1 MKTLTATRY
10 VAPIRKASSLPGL
23 VDADDGRRYVVKF
36 HGFGQGAHA
45 LIAELIVAALAGA
58 AEIAMPEQ
66 AFVVVGRE
74 MISEE
79 IDPEV
84 LDVIRPSDGLNFGF
98 LLLEPSRMFDP
109 KKDAPSAEVASRIVA
124 LDAFVMNVDR
134 TTKNPNILIVE
145 GRLVCID
152 HGAALLFEYA
162 AGDAALAEGA
172 AYVRSHVLGPWATTV
187 REEGERLR
195 TCLREPGFI
204 AGVIETIPDAWL
216 LREGSDRKRAL
227 VALLEGRLAAW
238 DLWMSDAVG
247 AQKITS

>member
-1 MKTLTATRY
+1 MKTVTATRY

-45 LIAELIVAALAGA
+45 LISELIVGALAEA
-58 AEIAMPEQ
+58 ADIAMPEQ
-66 AFVVVGRE
+66 AFVVVGSR
-74 MISEE
+74 MINEE

-84 LDVIRPSDGLNFGF
+84 LDVVRPSDGLNFGF
-98 LLLEPSRMFDP
+98 LFLEASRAFDA
-109 KKDAPSAEVASRIVA
+109 KLDAPRPEIASRIVA

-134 TTKNPNILIVE
+134 TPKNPNILVVD

-162 AGDAALAEGA
+162 AGDAALSESA
-172 AYVRSHVLGPWATTV
+172 ALHVRSHVLRPWATTL

-195 TCLREPGFI
+195 AFLQAPGLI
-204 AGVIETIPDAWL
+204 PEIIETIPEAWF
-216 LREGSDRKRAL
+216 LREPPDRKRAL
-227 VALLEGRLAAW
+227 VRLLEARIAAW
-238 DLWMSDAVG
+238 DRWMSDADELLR
-247 AQKITS
+247 S

>member
-1 MKTLTATRY
+1 MKTITATRY

-45 LIAELIVAALAGA
+45 LIAELIVAALAEV
-58 AEIAMPEQ
+58 AEVAMPEQ

-74 MISEE
+74 MINDE

-109 KKDAPSAEVASRIVA
+109 KKDTPSPEIASRIVA

-134 TTKNPNILIVE
+134 TPKNPNILVVD

-162 AGDAALAEGA
+162 AGDAALAGSA
-172 AYVRSHVLGPWATTV
+172 AYVRSHVLGEWATTLP
-187 REEGERLR
+187 EEAERLR
-195 TCLREPGFI
+195 SRLRGPGLMKSII
-204 AGVIETIPDAWL
+204 ATIPEAWL
-216 LREGSDRKRAL
+216 LREPPDRRRAL
-227 VALLEGRLAAW
+227 IDVLEARLAAW
-238 DLWMSDAVG
+238 DL
-247 AQKITS
+247 